1 MRNHFPG
8 ICYRCHKPVAIGE
21 GHFERMGRI
30 WRTQHAT
37 CAIEHRGE
45 PDPSREAF
53 RHLELLARAKM
64 TGKKGQRARQE
75 LNRQNAAIDKGEF

>member
-1 MRNHFPG
+1 MRNRFPG
-8 ICYRCHKPVAIGE
+8 ICYRCGGWVAAGE

-37 CAIEHRGE
+37 CAIQYRGI
-45 PDPSREAF
+45 PDPVRQAIKHM
-53 RHLELLARAKM
+53 RLLDAAKM

-75 LNRQNAAIDKGEF
+75 LARQNAEIDTKDF